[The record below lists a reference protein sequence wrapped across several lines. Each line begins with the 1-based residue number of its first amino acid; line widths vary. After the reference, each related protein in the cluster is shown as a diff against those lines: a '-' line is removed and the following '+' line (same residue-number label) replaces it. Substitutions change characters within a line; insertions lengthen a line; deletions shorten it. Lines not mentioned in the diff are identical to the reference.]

1 MASLENVTPGSSYQ
15 SLLKTVD
22 NTGITGSLKQI
33 SDGTGSATPL
43 YLSTSQV
50 QVAGTISA
58 GKFEGTDITDSGT
71 PNATF
76 RVNRTLNSSISANA
90 HGFRDQ
96 TIFQRPTY
104 AYNSYDTAA
113 YISGSGN
120 HDHLIGFQSRVGYVA
135 SGTLS
140 DLYGGGTFNF
150 VNGGTA
156 SRSYGWDVADVT
168 GSGSVVENYGYRA
181 QQMTKGTYNFAFYS
195 VGSTPSLLEG
205 RLGVGLSPLTTPG
218 ATVHIK
224 GSGAT
229 AGGSAFLVQNSSST
243 DLLRITND
251 GGVKLSNQTLATGK
265 SSSGNYLP
273 ITINNVQYY
282 IQLFS

>member
-1 MASLENVTPGSSYQ
+1 MASLANVTPGDSYQ

-33 SDGTGSATPL
+33 SDGLGSATPL
-43 YLSTSQV
+43 YLSTGSV
-50 QVAGTISA
+50 QVAGTLTS
-58 GKFEGTDITDSGT
+58 GKFEGTDTTDAGT

-76 RVNRTLNSSISANA
+76 RVNRTLTSAITANA

-96 TIFQRPTY
+96 TVFQRPSY
-104 AYNSYDTAA
+104 AYNAYDAA
-113 YISGSGN
+113 SYISGSGS
-120 HDHLIGFQSRVGYVA
+120 HDHLIGFQSRVGYAA
-135 SGTLS
+135 SGTVS

-168 GSGSVVENYGYRA
+168 GSGTVVENYGYRA

-205 RLGVGLSPLTTPG
+205 RLGVGLSSLTSPG

-224 GSGAT
+224 GAGAT
-229 AGGSAFLVQNSSST
+229 AGTSAFLIQNGSSAE
-243 DLLRITND
+243 LLRVTDD
-251 GGVKLSNQTLATGK
+251 GGVRLSNQTVTTGK
-265 SSSGNYLP
+265 SSSGNYLS
-273 ITINNVQYY
+273 ITVNGIQYY
-282 IQLFS
+282 LQLFT